1 MDGNQNI
8 PTKRKC
14 NAILQ
19 FHGIGAYTT
28 VKNAVYAPLRTHD
41 LPRRWQHDTDM
52 TVFEYVVLRR
62 AYQVASPSQR
72 EDLATLAKQAETGD
86 QVAAKRLRNYVLELI
101 QKAEAPRSATAGK

>member
-1 MDGNQNI
+1 MRLFAATAQV
-8 PTKRKC
+8 R
-14 NAILQ
+14 
-19 FHGIGAYTT
+19 GIGAYTAFFT
-28 VKNAVYAPLRTHD
+28 VVYAPLRPHD

-62 AYQVASPSQR
+62 AYHFASPSRR

-101 QKAEAPRSATAGK
+101 QKAEAPPRSAAAGK